1 MHICIYK
8 YIYYIYIQILTN
20 IFTYIYKNISFV
32 FKYIYICVYHLYK
45 YVFIYIQMYVPK
57 KQTRRKKQGKILE
70 YQRDRRNVRS
80 KRSRRNKGTSN
91 KSRINQNI

>member
-1 MHICIYK
+1 MYL
-8 YIYYIYIQILTN
+8 YIYTN
-20 IFTYIYKNISFV
+20 VCTK
-32 FKYIYICVYHLYK
+32 
-45 YVFIYIQMYVPK
+45 K
-57 KQTRRKKQGKILE
+57 KQTRRKKQGKILK